1 MTLTLVVLA
10 AGLGSRFGGLK
21 QLEPVGPGGA
31 TLMDYSVYD
40 AERAGFNRVVFVIR
54 PEMTEAF
61 EALALERY
69 QKRLEVRVV
78 AQRLEDLPPGFE
90 LPSDRLRPW
99 GTGQAVLAARDQV
112 PGAFAVLNADDFY
125 GREAFTE
132 IAAFLR
138 APSLPDACAVIGYRL
153 DQTASMEG
161 GVNRAT
167 LEQDRKGFLSR
178 IVEVK
183 NLSEATAGRFRGEV
197 EAEPRIVAADALVS
211 MNLWGLTTT
220 IFPRLARGFEAFL
233 ARGPSPRAE
242 YYLPEAIQGMLAEGA
257 VSVKVIPTGSRW
269 CGMTHPGDRQRVQA
283 FLEDLVAAGEYPP
296 SL

>member
-40 AERAGFNRVVFVIR
+40 AERAGFTSVVFVIR
-54 PEMTEAF
+54 PEMAGEF
-61 EALALERY
+61 ETLVLERY
-69 QKRLEVRVV
+69 RRRLDARVV
-78 AQRLEDLPPGFE
+78 LQRLEDLPPGFE
-90 LPSDRLRPW
+90 VPPDRSRPW
-99 GTGQAVLAARDQV
+99 GTGQAVLAARAEV

-125 GREAFTE
+125 GREALAE

-138 APSLPDACAVIGYRL
+138 APTSPDACAVIGYRL
-153 DQTASMEG
+153 DQTASLEG

-178 IVEVK
+178 IVEVR
-183 NLSEATAGRFRGEV
+183 NLSVASAGRYRGEA

-211 MNLWGLTTT
+211 MNLWGLTPS

-233 ARGPSPRAE
+233 VRSPSPRAE
-242 YYLPEAIQGMLAEGA
+242 YYLPEAIQGMLAEGV
-257 VSVKVIPTGSRW
+257 VSVKVIPTESRW
-269 CGMTHPGDRQRVQA
+269 CGMTHPGDRQRVES
-283 FLEDLVAAGEYPP
+283 FLEELVAAGEYPP